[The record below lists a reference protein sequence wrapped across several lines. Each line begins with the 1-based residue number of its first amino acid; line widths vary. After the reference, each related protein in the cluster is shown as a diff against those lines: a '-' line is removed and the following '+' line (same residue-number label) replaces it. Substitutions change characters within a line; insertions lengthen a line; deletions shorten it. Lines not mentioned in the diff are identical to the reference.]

1 MVVNAAINKSEL
13 LLWTILRNFE
23 LLALKQYEKNVAVL
37 ATQEKRELVN
47 LLSSQAP
54 SDEALEEI
62 SLTQSIRNLLNSA
75 TGPDE
80 IHTLIIQ
87 GLLLETLG
95 RTIYQIFENNKVLS
109 SSTRALCSTGLQ
121 AGRSVKTK
129 IAKLIIE
136 KMGIGEQ
143 LFQTFVT
150 VSRPVIMHLD
160 ALGERLDQHLN
171 ERFNISFADLMGEF
185 VAELIPL
192 CVELGVERR
201 KIVGHLTG
209 VLMGI

>member
-1 MVVNAAINKSEL
+1 MLVNDTINKSEL

-23 LLALKQYEKNVAVL
+23 LLALKQYEKNVAIL
-37 ATQEKRELVN
+37 ATDEKRELVD
-47 LLSSQAP
+47 LLNSQAP
-54 SDEALEEI
+54 SDEALDET

-109 SSTRALCSTGLQ
+109 LTTRSLCSKGLR
-121 AGRSVKTK
+121 AGGTVKTK
-129 IAKLIIE
+129 ICKLIIE
-136 KMGIGEQ
+136 RMGIGEQ
-143 LFQTFVT
+143 LFQTFAT
-150 VSRPVIMHLD
+150 VSRPVIMQLD
-160 ALGERLDQHLN
+160 ALGERMDCHFN
-171 ERFNISFADLMGEF
+171 ERFGVSFADLMGEF

>member
-1 MVVNAAINKSEL
+1 MVADTTISKSEL

-37 ATQEKRELVN
+37 ATAEKRELVD
-47 LLSSQAP
+47 LLNSQAP
-54 SDEALEEI
+54 SDEALEET

-80 IHTLIIQ
+80 VHTLIVQ

-95 RTIYQIFENNKVLS
+95 RTIYQIFENNTGLS
-109 SSTRALCSTGLQ
+109 ASTRELCKQGIQ
-121 AGRSVKTK
+121 AGSSIKTN
-129 IAKLIIE
+129 IYKLISE
-136 KMGIGEQ
+136 RMGLGEQ

-150 VSRPVIMHLD
+150 VSRPVIVHLD
-160 ALGERLDQHLN
+160 ALGERMDSHFN
-171 ERFNISFADLMGEF
+171 ERFNVTFADLMGEF
-185 VAELIPL
+185 VAELVPI

-201 KIVGHLTG
+201 KIVGHLTS

>member
-1 MVVNAAINKSEL
+1 MGTAISKSEL

-37 ATQEKRELVN
+37 ATDEKRELVN

-54 SDEALEEI
+54 SDEVLEET
-62 SLTQSIRNLLNSA
+62 SLAQSIRNLINSA

-80 IHTLIIQ
+80 KHTLIIQ

-95 RTIYQIFENNKVLS
+95 RTIYQIFENNNALS
-109 SSTRALCSTGLQ
+109 GATRSLCSKGLR
-121 AGRSVKTK
+121 AGGSIKST
-129 IAKLIIE
+129 IYKLIAE

-143 LFQTFVT
+143 LFQTFAT
-150 VSRPVIMHLD
+150 ISRPVIMHLD
-160 ALGERLDQHLN
+160 ALGERMDQHFN
-171 ERFNISFADLMGEF
+171 ERFGVSFADLMGEF
-185 VAELIPL
+185 VAELIPI
-192 CVELGVERR
+192 CVELGVDRR